1 MTSYPASSA
10 PVLAVPK
17 WLADVLTGDEFTSH
31 GANGSSSNF
40 TAGNGFSPG
49 PIPGGS
55 RDDALYKFACWLR
68 GQGYEEAEAKRRME
82 RRWRDCEPG
91 DHPYTLAEALE
102 EVDRA
107 FRDYPAGNGRGTQTS
122 SGHGK
127 AEAPP
132 APVDVEALWD
142 ARPELG
148 HVRDFALAR
157 RAQPWAVLGVALAR
171 IVTATPCWL
180 VLPPLVGDVAPLYL
194 FVGVVGKPAA
204 EKGRPPAR
212 RPERWTWGH

>member
-17 WLADVLTGDEFTSH
+17 WLADVLTCDEFTSH
-31 GANGSSSNF
+31 GANGSSSNY

-68 GQGYEEAEAKRRME
+68 GQGYEEAEAKRRMG

-102 EVDRA
+102 KVIAPSGTTRPATAGAPKRVRA
-107 FRDYPAGNGRGTQTS
+107 
-122 SGHGK
+122 
-127 AEAPP
+127 
-132 APVDVEALWD
+132 
-142 ARPELG
+142 
-148 HVRDFALAR
+148 
-157 RAQPWAVLGVALAR
+157 
-171 IVTATPCWL
+171 TA
-180 VLPPLVGDVAPLYL
+180 
-194 FVGVVGKPAA
+194 KQ
-204 EKGRPPAR
+204 KHRPP
-212 RPERWTWGH
+212 RWTLRRCGMPDLS